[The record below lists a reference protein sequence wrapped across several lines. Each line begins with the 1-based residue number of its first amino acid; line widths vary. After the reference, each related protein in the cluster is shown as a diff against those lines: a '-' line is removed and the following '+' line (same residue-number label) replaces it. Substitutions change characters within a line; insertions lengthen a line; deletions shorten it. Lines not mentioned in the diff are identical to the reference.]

1 MGLRGYE
8 HKAPNEKAVG
18 LSSPPP
24 APVPTNLL
32 VRPLQSPPMERVKD
46 ADNPPPEDSGR

>member
-1 MGLRGYE
+1 MALQGYK

-18 LSSPPP
+18 PSSSPPP
-24 APVPTNLL
+24 PVPTNLL
-32 VRPLQSPPMERVKD
+32 VRPLRSPPMERVKD